1 MNDNDDPITGP
12 EAKQRS
18 MGILDR
24 LLQAWG
30 SFMAWI
36 WSTSPGPDEQKWQK
50 IIRALLRIH
59 LIVLQEFRRD
69 FITLRASALTYTVV
83 LSMVPTLALGTAVL
97 KGLGAGD
104 QMRQAAYRLIDQLE
118 PSGESQRQQST
129 HVPTQEGLSAHLHK
143 AVDQIFNYVD
153 RTNFATLGAFGIIGL
168 VMAAIVVLS
177 SIEEAMNA
185 IWGVKSGRPLG
196 RKIMD
201 YLAFM
206 ILLPVTINLAMATMA
221 TVQNRALLS
230 RLQVILHVTWL
241 GPLMLNMVPIVLIV
255 ATFSILYKFLPNTRV
270 GVFSA
275 IVGGLFG
282 GIGWI
287 LIQLVYLRLQ
297 IGVTRYNA
305 IYGSFATI
313 PLFLVWIYTGWV
325 IFLSGAEMAFAVQVW
340 RHYLWKGLVLN
351 PVTRLA
357 LAFDILQATLADFR
371 KRQVSDHASLV
382 RRLGQPDAYI
392 TDVLKTLLNRGLL
405 RQVDGKEDQFVPAAP
420 ADEIN
425 PAEIVDVI
433 CGTEVP
439 SSPGG
444 HLAEEAIKAAESSLA
459 GRKWPILIP

>member
-1 MNDNDDPITGP
+1 MNDKDPIKSP
-12 EAKQRS
+12 EARQRS
-18 MGILDR
+18 IGLLDR

-50 IIRALLRIH
+50 AIRALIRIH
-59 LIVLQEFRRD
+59 FIVFQEFRRD
-69 FITLRASALTYTVV
+69 SITLRASALTYTVV

-104 QMRQAAYRLIDQLE
+104 QMRQAAYRIIDQLE
-118 PSGESQRQQST
+118 PSGEGQGQRPA
-129 HVPTQEGLSAHLHK
+129 HVPAQEGLGIHLHK

-153 RTNFATLGAFGIIGL
+153 RTNFATLGAFGILGL
-168 VMAAIVVLS
+168 VITAIAVLS
-177 SIEEAMNA
+177 SIEKAMNN
-185 IWGVKSGRPLG
+185 IWNVRSGRALG

-206 ILLPVTINLAMATMA
+206 ILLPITINLAMATMA
-221 TVQNRALLS
+221 TLQSPALLS
-230 RLQVILHVTWL
+230 RLQVILRVTWL

-270 GVFSA
+270 GVFPA
-275 IVGGLFG
+275 MVGGLFG

-287 LIQLVYLRLQ
+287 LIQFVYLRLQ
-297 IGVTRYNA
+297 IGVARYNA
-305 IYGSFATI
+305 IYGSFATL
-313 PLFLVWIYTGWV
+313 PLFLIWIYTGWI

-340 RHYLWKGLVLN
+340 RRYLWRGLVLN

-357 LAFDILQATLADFR
+357 LAFDIMQAILVDFR
-371 KRQVSDHASLV
+371 GRRVSDHASLV
-382 RRLGQPDAYI
+382 LHLRQPDVYI
-392 TDVLKTLLNRGLL
+392 ADVVKTLLSKGLL
-405 RQVDGKEDQFVPAAP
+405 RRVDGKKDQFVPAAP

-425 PAEIVDVI
+425 LAEIVDVI

-439 SSPGG
+439 PSPGG
-444 HLAEEAIKAAESSLA
+444 YLAEEVLKSAKSALT
-459 GRKWPILIP
+459 GRKWSIVTP

>member
-1 MNDNDDPITGP
+1 M
-12 EAKQRS
+12 
-18 MGILDR
+18 
-24 LLQAWG
+24 
-30 SFMAWI
+30 
-36 WSTSPGPDEQKWQK
+36 
-50 IIRALLRIH
+50 RALIRIH

-69 FITLRASALTYTVV
+69 SITLRASALTYTVV

-118 PSGESQRQQST
+118 PSEVNQKPQAT

-153 RTNFATLGAFGIIGL
+153 RTNFATLGAFGIVGL
-168 VMAAIVVLS
+168 VMAAIVVLN

-185 IWGVKSGRPLG
+185 IWGVRSGRPLG
-196 RKIMD
+196 RKVMD

-206 ILLPVTINLAMATMA
+206 ILLPVAINLAMATMA
-221 TVQNRALLS
+221 TVQSRALLT
-230 RLQVILHVTWL
+230 RLQGILHVTWL
-241 GPLMLNMVPIVLIV
+241 GPLILNMVPIVLIV
-255 ATFSILYKFLPNTRV
+255 VTFTILYRFLPNTRV

-287 LIQLVYLRLQ
+287 LIQLIYLRLQ

-313 PLFLVWIYTGWV
+313 PLFLIWIYTGWV
-325 IFLSGAEMAFAVQVW
+325 VFLSGAEMAFAVQIW
-340 RHYLWKGLVLN
+340 RRYLWKGLALN
-351 PVTRLA
+351 PITRLA
-357 LAFDILQATLADFR
+357 LALDILQMTLIDFH

-382 RRLGQPDAYI
+382 RRLGQPDVYVAE
-392 TDVLKTLLNRGLL
+392 VLKTLLDKGLL
-405 RQVDGKEDQFVPAAP
+405 RQVDGRDDQFVPAAP
-420 ADEIN
+420 ADAIS
-425 PAEIVDVI
+425 PAEIVNVI

-439 SSPGG
+439 PSPGG
-444 HLAEEAIKAAESSLA
+444 YLAEEAIKAARSALSA
-459 GRKWPILIP
+459 KKWSI